1 MHPMDNIYESA
12 KSVQRFPM
20 PAFDGIKGLHGDKVL
35 ALLGLNNKRASEK
48 TAIARR
54 DAQALRADYE
64 AKGMGE
70 EKKVKKEIDTDD
82 GTPKDGKETLEMV
95 FERIMGRDMN
105 LTWTKPQHY
114 SNNRTLPN
122 PLEMAKEECL
132 GGNCN
137 ITAVD
142 EKNDKH
148 VKVLVNRKRV
158 AAQPM
163 PSAGADMPVK
173 RL

>member
-1 MHPMDNIYESA
+1 MSNQAQLNGESLPT
-12 KSVQRFPM
+12 QRMINNNFPVR
-20 PAFDGIKGLHGDKVL
+20 PVYDK
-35 ALLGLNNKRASEK
+35 
-48 TAIARR
+48 
-54 DAQALRADYE
+54 
-64 AKGMGE
+64 
-70 EKKVKKEIDTDD
+70 
-82 GTPKDGKETLEMV
+82 
-95 FERIMGRDMN
+95 
-105 LTWTKPQHY
+105 
-114 SNNRTLPN
+114 
-122 PLEMAKEECL
+122 EMAKEECL

>member
-1 MHPMDNIYESA
+1 MVWATFFRIP
-12 KSVQRFPM
+12 
-20 PAFDGIKGLHGDKVL
+20 
-35 ALLGLNNKRASEK
+35 
-48 TAIARR
+48 
-54 DAQALRADYE
+54 
-64 AKGMGE
+64 
-70 EKKVKKEIDTDD
+70 IDFNMISRL
-82 GTPKDGKETLEMV
+82 PK
-95 FERIMGRDMN
+95 
-105 LTWTKPQHY
+105 P
-114 SNNRTLPN
+114 LPN

>member
-1 MHPMDNIYESA
+1 MYKITYVVIA
-12 KSVQRFPM
+12 VIL
-20 PAFDGIKGLHGDKVL
+20 AFH
-35 ALLGLNNKRASEK
+35 ASNGQYL
-48 TAIARR
+48 R
-54 DAQALRADYE
+54 D
-64 AKGMGE
+64 
-70 EKKVKKEIDTDD
+70 
-82 GTPKDGKETLEMV
+82 
-95 FERIMGRDMN
+95 RIMGRDMN